1 MAKTVD
7 IKLNID
13 TSKSVSN
20 VEKLDNSLDGLNNEL
35 IFLKMV
41 KLVYL

>member
-35 IFLKMV
+35 IF
-41 KLVYL
+41 